1 MMQLQLNLWLN
12 ETTQIFRYKSNQVK
26 LGLNFSPY
34 VPGKVGGGVKELKKK
49 KVDLVL
55 PNLVK

>member
-1 MMQLQLNLWLN
+1 MKPHKYFDTNH
-12 ETTQIFRYKSNQVK
+12 NQVK
-26 LGLNFSPY
+26 LSLNSSPY

-55 PNLVK
+55 PNLVKYF